1 MCTVKDS
8 VSVKKSI
15 QFLPWKAEKIT
26 IITIFLLG
34 SAFLFSGCEDLDTLW
49 GTDPENAS
57 YGRFILP
64 EPAPVFSQTSEERL
78 GYLYYADAQHR
89 FLVPVRRNIPWV
101 ENIATATLLRL
112 TPSPD
117 SAEALRQ
124 LGLSPTLP
132 TQTKIDGMAINDG
145 QARINFSAEFL
156 RYPPEHER
164 LVLGSILYSLRQF
177 SNIET
182 VEFLVEGEK
191 VDRFPG
197 GAPGQLPLET
207 GSYINLEL
215 DTTVEDYSNFTA
227 VTLFFCY
234 PAPNGRILYVPVT
247 RALPP
252 AEDVETAAV
261 RELLKGP
268 RPGSGLFSEPPAG
281 TALLSFRVE
290 DGQAVLDLSGEF
302 LTFQG
307 GCTGAENMVNQIL
320 LTLSFQ
326 EKIEQV
332 QILVEGIKVTLE
344 GLDLTIPLT
353 PPEVYNYFYG

>member
-1 MCTVKDS
+1 MCAFKDLMI
-8 VSVKKSI
+8 VEKGARFK
-15 QFLPWKAEKIT
+15 PWMPVR
-26 IITIFLLG
+26 IILTALLLSGAAIF
-34 SAFLFSGCEDLDTLW
+34 FSGCQDLDALW

-57 YGRFILP
+57 NSRFILP
-64 EPAPVFSQTSEERL
+64 EPVPALSQTSEERL
-78 GYLYYADAQHR
+78 GYLYYADVQHR
-89 FLVPVRRNIPWV
+89 FLVPVRRYIPWV

-112 TPSPD
+112 TSSPD
-117 SAEALRQ
+117 SAEELRQ

-132 TQTKIDGMAINDG
+132 AQTRIDGMSINDS

-156 RYPPEHER
+156 KYPPEHER
-164 LVLGSILYSLRQF
+164 LVLGSILSSLRQF

-207 GSYINLEL
+207 ESYINLEL
-215 DTTVEDYSNFTA
+215 DTTVEDYSNITA

-234 PAPNGRILYVPVT
+234 LVPNGRILYVPVT

-252 AEDVETAAV
+252 AEDIETAAV

-268 RPGSGLFSEPPAG
+268 RPGSGLFSDLPTG
-281 TALLSFRVE
+281 TELLSFRVE
-290 DGQAVLDLSGEF
+290 EGRAVLDLSGEF

-307 GCTGAENMVNQIL
+307 GRTGAENMVNQIL
-320 LTLSFQ
+320 LTLSLH
-326 EKIEQV
+326 EEIEQV

-344 GLDLTIPLT
+344 GLDLTNPLT
-353 PPEVYNYFYG
+353 PPEVFNYF